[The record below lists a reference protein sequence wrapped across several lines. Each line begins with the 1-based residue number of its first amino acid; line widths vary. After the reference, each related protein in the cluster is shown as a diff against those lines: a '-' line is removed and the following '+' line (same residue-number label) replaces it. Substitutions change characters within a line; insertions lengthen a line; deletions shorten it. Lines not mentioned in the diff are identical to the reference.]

1 MKMRN
6 GLQNS
11 RTRRTLCTAVF
22 ASILKNR
29 FCLCAPWSISRQS
42 VKSAA
47 ESAAGTQNRRT
58 EAYTRGFPVPSRTW
72 RLNFAAPKNNACEI
86 REDFR
91 RRSNTM
97 HHPVIYRS
105 VKPMHRNV
113 VYPTVP
119 HDLAQNDEADRVLLR
134 IGHHRQK
141 SERICGMAVFSLT
154 STPASPIRNH
164 TIRNNGGKNG

>member
-1 MKMRN
+1 MYRVPVRCQKRH
-6 GLQNS
+6 
-11 RTRRTLCTAVF
+11 
-22 ASILKNR
+22 SIIN
-29 FCLCAPWSISRQS
+29 P
-42 VKSAA
+42 
-47 ESAAGTQNRRT
+47 
-58 EAYTRGFPVPSRTW
+58 
-72 RLNFAAPKNNACEI
+72 CEI
-86 REDFR
+86 HENFHYKP
-91 RRSNTM
+91 NAM
-97 HHPVIYRS
+97 HRPVIYRS
-105 VKPMHRNV
+105 VKPLHRDV